1 MKITIEGDLKDED
14 KEKIANS
21 VKYLDLNF
29 ICDQME
35 GKLNLIN
42 IWGETVSFAVEKT
55 SDGFLLKY
63 RWTIRRGI

>member
-1 MKITIEGDLKDED
+1 MKITIEGELNEED
-14 KEKIANS
+14 KNKIANS
-21 VKYLDLNF
+21 VQHLDLNM
-29 ICDQME
+29 ICDKMD

-63 RWTIRRGI
+63 RWTTRRGI

>member
-1 MKITIEGDLKDED
+1 MKITIEGELNEED
-14 KEKIANS
+14 KNKIANS
-21 VKYLDLNF
+21 VQYLDLNM
-29 ICDQME
+29 ICEKMD

-63 RWTIRRGI
+63 RWTTRRMI

>member
-1 MKITIEGDLKDED
+1 MKITIEGELNEED
-14 KEKIANS
+14 KNKIANS
-21 VKYLDLNF
+21 VQYLDLNM
-29 ICDQME
+29 ICEKMD

-63 RWTIRRGI
+63 RWTTRRGI

>member
-1 MKITIEGDLKDED
+1 MKITIEGDLSEEEKSKISNFVKD
-14 KEKIANS
+14 
-21 VKYLDLNF
+21 LDLNF
-29 ICDQME
+29 ICEKMD

-63 RWTIRRGI
+63 RWTTRRGI

>member
-29 ICDQME
+29 ICEQMD

-63 RWTIRRGI
+63 RWTTRRGI

>member
-1 MKITIEGDLKDED
+1 MKITIEGELNEED
-14 KEKIANS
+14 KNKIANS
-21 VKYLDLNF
+21 VQHLDLNM
-29 ICDQME
+29 ICEQMN

-63 RWTIRRGI
+63 RWTTRRMI